1 MIVFADNPRYFI
13 CPIQRKTIVFV
24 SCVEK
29 IQGAARIL
37 YYCCLAFC
45 EKSSSKT
52 TVCVRRDTRALIV
65 FSFGRERRERACP
78 SPHVCTVIII
88 QSRVWVPVES
98 SFDSAFEKQF
108 VPYRSGR
115 EKMKNIFCF
124 RFDFSSAPNGVPAHR
139 VVAIVDRNF
148 LNRRT

>member
-1 MIVFADNPRYFI
+1 MIIFADNPRYFI
-13 CPIQRKTIVFV
+13 CPIRRKTIAFV

-37 YYCCLAFC
+37 YYSCLAFC

-65 FSFGRERRERACP
+65 FSFGRERRERARP
-78 SPHVCTVIII
+78 SPHVCSVIIII
-88 QSRVWVPVES
+88 QSRVWIPVES
-98 SFDSAFEKQF
+98 SFDSAFEIRT
-108 VPYRSGR
+108 VPFWSGKD
-115 EKMKNIFCF
+115 EKHILFSF
-124 RFDFSSAPNGVPAHR
+124 RFLVALNGVPAHR